1 MLWRLTLL
9 LNLPVCISCLLRGE
23 KHPRL
28 CPFGEELK
36 VVVSPVIDDLGDRG
50 KDPLLRHRYILF
62 FPVYDH
68 TEGGHIAIMVQHRVL
83 LHSALGA
90 TEFRSIMRR
99 GTQMDHGGIQA
110 DRFLL
115 ELEFACAAD
124 LSRDKL
130 IESAE
135 HLHQELSRPV
145 SIGMRQGPTSGG

>member
-23 KHPRL
+23 KHSRL

-68 TEGGHIAIMVQHRVL
+68 TEAGISPSWSSTEYYFTPLLVRRNFAQSCGEGRRWITVGSKLTGFCLSWNLRVPL
-83 LHSALGA
+83 
-90 TEFRSIMRR
+90 T
-99 GTQMDHGGIQA
+99 
-110 DRFLL
+110 
-115 ELEFACAAD
+115 
-124 LSRDKL
+124 
-130 IESAE
+130 
-135 HLHQELSRPV
+135 
-145 SIGMRQGPTSGG
+145 